1 MQRVETPLK
10 RTASQPFRKNLT
22 CIQKRIPIFKP
33 IQHVGYD
40 SLTRIVI
47 VTIVAISCSSEPYFE
62 DMVAHPDSPDNFKN
76 PAYQKKKQRRVCTP
90 IENSFIGRKDGRHAD
105 WKGVGMSADDKINHE
120 GGKAT
125 GDGNTLASERDECDL
140 SAL

>member
-10 RTASQPFRKNLT
+10 RTASQPLRKNLA

-62 DMVAHPDSPDNFKN
+62 DMVAHPDSTDNFNN
-76 PAYQKKKQRRVCTP
+76 PASQKQKQRRVCTP
-90 IENSFIGRKDGRHAD
+90 IEFSFNGRKDGRHAD
-105 WKGVGMSADDKINHE
+105 WKGVGMSADDKINHK

-125 GDGNTLASERDECDL
+125 GDGNTFSRQHSSQRAR
-140 SAL
+140 